1 LGFQIIMAKVCSKM
15 DMPMAVMSGASL
27 GELRSG
33 R

>member
-1 LGFQIIMAKVCSKM
+1 MIMASVWSKM
-15 DMPMAVMSGASL
+15 LIPIAVMSGASL